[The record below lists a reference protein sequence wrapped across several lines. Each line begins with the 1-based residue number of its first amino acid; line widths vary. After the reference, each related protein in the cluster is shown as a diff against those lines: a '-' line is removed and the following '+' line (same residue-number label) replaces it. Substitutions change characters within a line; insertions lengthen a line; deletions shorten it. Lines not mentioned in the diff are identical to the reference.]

1 MSYLPSKTCF
11 QSLRFTHCMPASLLS
26 APPPF
31 PPPIQAFLA
40 RTSLSLGFIKSMSLS
55 HSYCVRP
62 IHRFRRISLSSFL
75 SSAWPFFSKSFWP
88 RSCLGLAAVTPSP
101 HLIPPYLPLIL
112 PPPNQVFLTISSVL
126 FSLLSLLYSSCPIPH
141 TTTSRPLW
149 GLLLRFFGLRAC
161 LWTIHV
167 LRSRHFLPEYS
178 HQCPALQS
186 RGKSSV
192 VFGVSCF
199 SHCCRYLVFAC

>member
-26 APPPF
+26 APPPL
-31 PPPIQAFLA
+31 PPPSRLYIPQPGLHQKYVALP
-40 RTSLSLGFIKSMSLS
+40 FIL
-55 HSYCVRP
+55 RP
-62 IHRFRRISLSSFL
+62 TDSSVSTHVSLSSFL

-141 TTTSRPLW
+141 TTTADPCGVYYSVFLASAR
-149 GLLLRFFGLRAC
+149 R
-161 LWTIHV
+161 WTIHV